1 MHMSI
6 CHVHVH
12 VPERAFCAAK
22 RQFAHLR
29 PEHPD
34 MHTCMHIHMQRM
46 CSMRMHAMFH
56 MFRTNA
62 PNNGGCGSSSKSV
75 PVVDLR
81 HSRRSA
87 ARLDLNTS
95 CRPVSDKG
103 FIPHADGVQL
113 QEGLLRGKL
122 GVDVDQMTGH
132 RWFSNYE
139 SATTVGRA
147 GVAAAVA
154 KRVDSGKTLALGPMG
169 HGLAQ
174 AKRCAYTSSCIFPMG
189 PSRRRFFLVR
199 PRTSW
204 SGALQA
210 IIPAPESTRPPT

>member
-1 MHMSI
+1 MYPNARFVRLSGS
-6 CHVHVH
+6 
-12 VPERAFCAAK
+12 
-22 RQFAHLR
+22 LR
-29 PEHPD
+29 TYARNTPN

-103 FIPHADGVQL
+103 FIPARML
-113 QEGLLRGKL
+113 TECSCRRG
-122 GVDVDQMTGH
+122 
-132 RWFSNYE
+132 
-139 SATTVGRA
+139 
-147 GVAAAVA
+147 
-154 KRVDSGKTLALGPMG
+154 
-169 HGLAQ
+169 
-174 AKRCAYTSSCIFPMG
+174 SCG
-189 PSRRRFFLVR
+189 A
-199 PRTSW
+199 SW
-204 SGALQA
+204 
-210 IIPAPESTRPPT
+210 ESTWTR